1 MARQIWQGVVAT
13 GGFVLTGFVLW
24 TAAAMLSTGWGG

>member
-1 MARQIWQGVVAT
+1 MRKLWQGIVAT

-24 TAAAMLSTGWGG
+24 TAAAMLSTGAQG